1 MFRLQ
6 AHSVANFPPWLVP
19 MSPLPFPEEL
29 PSSTYSLHWCWTVM
43 KNRVGKRQP
52 ADFSTQ
58 RYVAR
63 SVANA
68 DEPTMNAKQILDLFT
83 RVRGETV

>member
-1 MFRLQ
+1 
-6 AHSVANFPPWLVP
+6 

-29 PSSTYSLHWCWTVM
+29 PSSTQLPFLELDSNEVPRWQTSACGLQ
-43 KNRVGKRQP
+43 RQL

-58 RYVAR
+58 RYFAR

-68 DEPTMNAKQILDLFT
+68 DEPAMKRWTIHPIA
-83 RVRGETV
+83 